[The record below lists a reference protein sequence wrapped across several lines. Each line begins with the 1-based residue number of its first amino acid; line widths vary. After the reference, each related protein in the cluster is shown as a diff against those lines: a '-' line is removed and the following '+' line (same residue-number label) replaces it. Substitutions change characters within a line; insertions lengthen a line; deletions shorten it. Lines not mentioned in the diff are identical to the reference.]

1 MKYCKNDDTDLSD
14 DNLGYQIR
22 GKDFYPPLERVKK
35 AFYKMCATKWGVQ
48 IAGIIF
54 RTRSKL

>member
-1 MKYCKNDDTDLSD
+1 MKYCKNDGTDLSD
-14 DNLGYQIR
+14 NNLEYQIR
-22 GKDFYPPLERVKK
+22 GKVFLPLERVKK

-54 RTRSKL
+54 RTRSKQ